1 MNVLTA
7 ALLNHWMNKIVGK
20 VLHSWVQWGICNVW
34 VDLETKTQSR
44 TSILPSSPKIWGV
57 INYCTC
63 KGICSHYP
71 NTTSYWSH
79 LPPLPFLLSSL
90 THLPSTRVNLPFAV
104 SFGPLPLSSLSLSLS
119 GVLYLPCDATVLT
132 IYSDTFLTKPHLQS
146 FINYQRLHF
155 NHGFYNHEIIQ
166 SNGLNSTINYTV
178 HTRRARVAV
187 PMSVSGQ
194 LRLEIPHHHQSDA
207 PTLFSLSFSL

>member
-1 MNVLTA
+1 MSRFGNKNTIQNKYSSFFPQNMGGDK
-7 ALLNHWMNKIVGK
+7 LLYLQGHMLPLSKHNI
-20 VLHSWVQWGICNVW
+20 
-34 VDLETKTQSR
+34 
-44 TSILPSSPKIWGV
+44 ILVPPSSPTIPTLK
-57 INYCTC
+57 
-63 KGICSHYP
+63 SH
-71 NTTSYWSH
+71 
-79 LPPLPFLLSSL
+79 
-90 THLPSTRVNLPFAV
+90 PSTIHTCQPPIRCFIWTRTPIL
-104 SFGPLPLSSLSLSLS
+104 SLSLSLS

-146 FINYQRLHF
+146 FINNQRLHF